1 MDIRPLMVIAIFL
14 VMVATIRPMSTR
26 PLEIEQVMGIPSS
39 GFSFAA
45 EGVLHRNEVPIPRRR
60 IHCLISRVSLS
71 SVLGSMLCGNSKIAQ
86 SICARNGRLYAPSA
100 GS

>member
-14 VMVATIRPMSTR
+14 VMIATIRPMSTR

-45 EGVLHRNEVPIPRRR
+45 EGVLHRNEVSDTSSPNP
-60 IHCLISRVSLS
+60 LLDQQGESLE
-71 SVLGSMLCGNSKIAQ
+71 
-86 SICARNGRLYAPSA
+86 RPWLYAMR
-100 GS
+100 